1 MSEQTIQDALYSNP
15 VEFGKFTCRSLGATT
30 IKDLVQSKEI
40 SGITAKQC
48 EKISAKKPDV
58 LILNQN
64 KEIVIFIEMK
74 APNEFRTTDKKNK
87 AIWQELDVA
96 KKTKA
101 KIYAVSDGNEFIW
114 INPKTEEYILDESG
128 LPVTRQINP
137 KSLSSSKQKEL
148 SNFIEEVC
156 VCLSD
161 ENNQI
166 LPKQYLDPTELA
178 KKTARILQNMAL
190 STSKNSLYTFV
201 EVFNFKF
208 LSDIGILKGS
218 YSFEA
223 IYKIYK
229 EESAKD
235 AFKQY
240 LTTIRDK
247 LLELFPI
254 NQADNTSIIN
264 GRIFHTQLDE
274 MGNPI
279 IIDTA
284 ADCFGRLLDC
294 FKDYEKENGKFIYIH
309 KDFKSKLF
317 ETFMKNSSDKDGMG
331 QFFTPLKVVKE
342 MVRMVDVKEGMKIC
356 DPACGV
362 GKFLL
367 EAANKIPNPYYFEE
381 KELKSKIT
389 LVGYEKR
396 MEDNNDDLT
405 TILAKS
411 NMVIYY
417 SDLFKEN
424 CDSAEKIRIISNE
437 LLNKVI
443 TSSHTT
449 LGTLE
454 HLDFE
459 QYDLILANPP
469 YYQNADISRAS
480 KNVKYA
486 VKNQLRNAYTAN
498 GGGIEALFT
507 EWIIKSLKKGGIANV
522 ILPDGIFTN
531 IGNEKLKEVILKS
544 CFIESII
551 SLPINS
557 FFNTN
562 KKTYI
567 LTLRKRDEGQSETQD
582 FPVFCYLCSSIGETL
597 DSYRFDIDDNDLHN
611 AVENY
616 NAFKNAKSNEKIIE
630 MINSDKRAKLLDIS
644 KFDTKEQWNIER
656 FWTEEEKIDLGIMAK
671 REIVS
676 LDEFSNMLLELS
688 TDVRNYAELLK
699 ELK

>member
-15 VEFGKFTCRSLGATT
+15 VEFGKFICRSLGATT
-30 IKDLVQSKEI
+30 IKDLVQSKEM

-522 ILPDGIFTN
+522 ILPDGIFAN

-567 LTLRKRDEGQSETQD
+567 LTLRKRDEGQSGTQD

>member
-166 LPKQYLDPTELA
+166 LPKQYLDPTDLA

-480 KNVKYA
+480 KNVKYV

>member
-166 LPKQYLDPTELA
+166 LPKQYLDPTDLA

-498 GGGIEALFT
+498 GCGIEALFT

>member
-15 VEFGKFTCRSLGATT
+15 MEFGKFTCRSLGATT

-254 NQADNTSIIN
+254 NQVDNTSIIN

>member
-15 VEFGKFTCRSLGATT
+15 VEFGKFICRSLGATT

-522 ILPDGIFTN
+522 ILPDGIFAN

-567 LTLRKRDEGQSETQD
+567 LTLRKRDEGQSGTQD

-611 AVENY
+611 AVESY